1 MLRTLLHKISQKKS
15 SDINDIA
22 QSHLARILNLFDL
35 VGIGVGTGL
44 GLGVYVIP
52 GTVSRYYAG
61 PGVLTSFS
69 IAAVASVIAG
79 LCYAELSARFPRA
92 GCAYIYSFVTI
103 GELVAFIVGWTLIM
117 VYVLGTASI
126 ARSLAGH
133 IDFIANNSMSATLKD
148 ELPITAEFLSSYP
161 DFLAFG
167 ITLLLSLVYSQKPE
181 NGGSTVT
188 PLYEE
193 GDKFEAANYRPVSV
207 FIGFGKILE
216 KLFLSRLTAVLIKK
230 MIVCD
235 SQHGF
240 RTDKSTQLTIFPFL
254 DETVTAVDEGR
265 PSLFSLFLTV
275 VKFLDAT
282 HNNPRMSS
290 FSLQK
295 WIPSSIFLWK
305 EVERSRPGAFKKT
318 TYAKT
323 DHLPNSSLACAN
335 YFGYQCQ
342 FMRALEVLLFTQ
354 NVSVQAAVISICF
367 LIMSQLVISKN
378 GSLVPKVTFIDGKIF
393 KSVYGEVD
401 NGLHMKCEISLA
413 TSLSSDPKIEI
424 EIMVGVILGNYQELI
439 NRDKQ
444 ETHYSN
450 VPPPCTCTQRCF
462 HPQKTIEELIVLAF
476 CVKIFSSIM
485 NITAAIN
492 FAVLLFIIIAG
503 SLQAD
508 INNWQIQ
515 ENQVPEGT
523 EGGKGGFMPFGI
535 LGILK
540 GAAIYFQAFIGFD
553 SVASTGEEV
562 TNPQRN
568 IPMASMISLM
578 TVFCGYFGVSG
589 VITLMLPYYYQDA
602 DVPILYAFQKTSWG
616 WAQWIVSIGAISS
629 LSTSFLGG
637 MFSLSR
643 LLYAM
648 SSDDL
653 LFKFMGKVHPRF
665 RTPFIGTLCA
675 GVLTGLMA
683 LIFDVDELIDMMSVG
698 ALVAYSVAAACV
710 LLLRYAKDADN
721 YTETEHAD
729 DHFHIKDIVKQIM
742 NTEKLKKPTKLSTFI
757 VTSEII
763 LYIVLCVLV
772 SQLVIQARSSIGA
785 ADPLAITGLVILLL
799 CMICIMVSIGIQPTS
814 QATVTYKVPFVPLF
828 PAIGI
833 LINIFLM
840 MMLDGVTW
848 IKCGAWTLKGLV
860 IYIVF
865 GFCCH
870 YKKWK
875 STSNTSPRMSRNS
888 VVVQKTSSRW

>member
-167 ITLLLSLVYSQKPE
+167 ITLLLS
-181 NGGSTVT
+181 
-188 PLYEE
+188 
-193 GDKFEAANYRPVSV
+193 F
-207 FIGFGKILE
+207 
-216 KLFLSRLTAVLIKK
+216 
-230 MIVCD
+230 
-235 SQHGF
+235 
-240 RTDKSTQLTIFPFL
+240 
-254 DETVTAVDEGR
+254 
-265 PSLFSLFLTV
+265 
-275 VKFLDAT
+275 
-282 HNNPRMSS
+282 
-290 FSLQK
+290 
-295 WIPSSIFLWK
+295 
-305 EVERSRPGAFKKT
+305 
-318 TYAKT
+318 
-323 DHLPNSSLACAN
+323 
-335 YFGYQCQ
+335 
-342 FMRALEVLLFTQ
+342 
-354 NVSVQAAVISICF
+354 
-367 LIMSQLVISKN
+367 
-378 GSLVPKVTFIDGKIF
+378 
-393 KSVYGEVD
+393 
-401 NGLHMKCEISLA
+401 
-413 TSLSSDPKIEI
+413 
-424 EIMVGVILGNYQELI
+424 
-439 NRDKQ
+439 
-444 ETHYSN
+444 
-450 VPPPCTCTQRCF
+450 
-462 HPQKTIEELIVLAF
+462 VLAF

-508 INNWQIQ
+508 MNNWQIQ

-875 STSNTSPRMSRNS
+875 STSNTSPRTSRNS